1 MSLLLA
7 HFAIHVHRD
16 VDHHVLWAL
25 LVVLVIFALIAG
37 VVLITVIRRRET
49 TSG

>member
-1 MSLLLA
+1 MSLSLA

-25 LVVLVIFALIAG
+25 LVTLTILALVGVIVLV
-37 VVLITVIRRRET
+37 TVIRRRRT